1 MLFYRKINSDD
12 HPKSIFDLFLGNK
25 LDFNKTL
32 TRKLI
37 SVIEKLE

>member
-1 MLFYRKINSDD
+1 MLFSRKINSDD
-12 HPKSIFDLFLGNK
+12 HPKSIFNLFLGNK